1 MSGEYEVNYRI
12 ETDFKSNFNP
22 ERKLTKLKRIE
33 TKNKNNIVFEPECGF
48 REAFRLTR
56 TGVNERM
63 NCYTGERVTL
73 TKDAIILHDI
83 IKLSELSGFDYSE
96 YMVMFRERYP
106 EEYMKLLD

>member
-1 MSGEYEVNYRI
+1 MTNKYEVNYKI
-12 ETDFKSNFNP
+12 ETDLNANYNAEYKT
-22 ERKLTKLKRIE
+22 TKLKRIE
-33 TKNKNNIVFEPECGF
+33 TKNENDIMFVPECGF

-83 IKLSELSGFDYSE
+83 IKLSELAGFDYSE
-96 YMVMFRERYP
+96 YMDKFLELYP
-106 EEYMKLLD
+106 KEYMKLLD